1 MNNTKSFIP
10 CLYLYEGKA
19 VKSPHQL
26 STLKF
31 EPLAEA
37 LRLTA
42 YADGLQIVDLT
53 RRVKGDAE
61 EDKIHDE
68 TIARIRE
75 ICETIRV
82 PVIASGNIRRMED
95 VKKLVYADCS
105 QVVLD
110 LNDESNR
117 AILQEVS
124 QRFGRDRIV
133 VSCDSLYFSKLPE
146 EEITAIKDCASGVI
160 LTDGHLPEDDS
171 AAGGDSRDG
180 YQIKSFLGGDNA
192 GSASAANAAA
202 SGTSSADTAAQD
214 FVYIL
219 SREIITIDK
228 LFGFFTGQVNQEKTL
243 SISAAAVT
251 GYAINE
257 NLRELRGIK
266 SVLKDNGINVNLRD
280 AAFTWSDFKK
290 GPDGLLTVV
299 VQEDSTDELLMVA
312 YMNEQAYRATIE
324 TGLMN
329 YYSRSRGE
337 QWLKGETSG
346 HFQFVV
352 SLTADCDMDTLLAR
366 VIQIGPACHTGS
378 HSCFFQ
384 KDLPDLT
391 AEAEESADSATVAAQ
406 LGTKAGTTNHAK
418 SGAAKTSDTLMDV
431 LEQDF
436 ASILDRKVNPK
447 EGSYTNYLFDKGI
460 DKMLKK
466 LGEESTEIVIA
477 AKNPDTSE
485 IVYEIADYLYHL
497 LVVMAERGVTLEEI
511 REELSRRQKKDKE
524 G

>member
-105 QVVLD
+105 QVALD

-124 QRFGRDRIV
+124 QRFGRDRIL

-146 EEITAIKDCASGVI
+146 EEITAIKECASGVI
-160 LTDGHLPEDDS
+160 LTDGHLPEEQ
-171 AAGGDSRDG
+171 AGG
-180 YQIKSFLGGDNA
+180 YQIKSFMT
-192 GSASAANAAA
+192 GSESK
-202 SGTSSADTAAQD
+202 SFS
-214 FVYIL
+214 YIL

-228 LFGFFTGQVNQEKTL
+228 LFGFFTGKVNQEKTL
-243 SISAAAVT
+243 GISAAAVT

-299 VQEDSTDELLMVA
+299 VQEDATDELLMVA

-391 AEAEESADSATVAAQ
+391 AEAEESADSATGAAQ

-477 AKNPDTSE
+477 AKNPDPSE